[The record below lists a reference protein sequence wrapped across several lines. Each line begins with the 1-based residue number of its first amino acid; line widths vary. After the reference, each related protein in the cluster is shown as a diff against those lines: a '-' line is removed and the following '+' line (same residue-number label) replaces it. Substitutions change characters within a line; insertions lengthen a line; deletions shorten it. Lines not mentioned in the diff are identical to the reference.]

1 MIRQGSN
8 YKPEGE
14 GGLRGW
20 QLGVLAAGT
29 FTLGVD
35 GFVLAGLL
43 PAIADDLSVS
53 VSTAGQLTTIF
64 SITYAVGSPVLAALT
79 GRWDRRLLLGGGL
92 ALFLLGMAG
101 QALAPSY
108 AVMAAGRAAAALGA
122 AAFQSNAYVMAGM
135 LADGRRRGR
144 ALAAVTAGTSLSTV
158 LGVPFGVLAG
168 QWFGWRAVLWVI
180 TALAALT
187 AFCVPLLPRAHVPPT
202 NMRARLGVLT
212 RPAVLL
218 VLLATVAVVAPPIL
232 LISYLPVVLGM
243 ADTDGRLV
251 VILLAFGLGSL
262 TGNRLVGRLVDGRGA
277 LGVLLVAVAGLAASF
292 AVLVP
297 AREEYG
303 AALAVLLAVGA
314 FQGLSITPQQHRLFV
329 VAPDVATVALGLNGS
344 AIYLGS
350 ALGAALGGVTL
361 DAAGAA
367 TIPATAAVLA
377 AAGLALIATT
387 APERRP
393 RTAATPVATAP
404 TGPAP
409 AEPVSAEPASAGPA
423 PGQPRP
429 LMDSGPSTAAGAA
442 AARAARQHESGR

>member
-1 MIRQGSN
+1 MTIRQASN
-8 YKPEGE
+8 DELRSE

-64 SITYAVGSPVLAALT
+64 SVTYAVGSPVLAALT

-135 LADGRRRGR
+135 LASGRRRGR

-168 QWFGWRAVLWVI
+168 QWFGWRTVLWII
-180 TALAALT
+180 TVLAALT
-187 AFCVPLLPRAHVPPT
+187 ALCVPLLPRAHVPPT
-202 NMRARLGVLT
+202 SMRARLGVLT
-212 RPAVLL
+212 RTPVLM
-218 VLLATVAVVAPPIL
+218 VLLATVAVVAPPFL
-232 LISYLPVVLGM
+232 LISYLPIVLGM
-243 ADTDGRLV
+243 ANTDSRLV

-262 TGNRLVGRLVDGRGA
+262 TGNRLVGHLVDSRGA
-277 LGVLLVAVAGLAASF
+277 LGVLLVAVTGLAASF

-303 AALAVLLAVGA
+303 AALAVFLAVGA
-314 FQGLSITPQQHRLFV
+314 FQGLSITPQQQRLFV
-329 VAPDVATVALGLNGS
+329 IAPDVATVALGLNGS

-361 DAAGAA
+361 NVAGAA
-367 TIPATAAVLA
+367 TIPAAAAVLA

-387 APERRP
+387 APERRL
-393 RTAATPVATAP
+393 RTAATPVGPAP

-409 AEPVSAEPASAGPA
+409 TGIAPAGPA
-423 PGQPRP
+423 PEQP
-429 LMDSGPSTAAGAA
+429 
-442 AARAARQHESGR
+442 

>member
-1 MIRQGSN
+1 MTIRQGSN
-8 YKPEGE
+8 YEPGSE

-53 VSTAGQLTTIF
+53 MSTAGQLTTIF
-64 SITYAVGSPVLAALT
+64 SITYAVGSPVLATLT
-79 GRWDRRLLLGGGL
+79 GHWDRRLLLGGGL

-108 AVMAAGRAAAALGA
+108 AVMAAGRVAAALGA

-135 LADGRRRGR
+135 LAGSERRGR

-202 NMRARLGVLT
+202 SMRARLGVLT
-212 RPAVLL
+212 RPAVLM
-218 VLLATVAVVAPPIL
+218 VLLATIVVLAPPFL

-243 ADTDGRLV
+243 DGTEGRLV

-262 TGNRLVGRLVDGRGA
+262 VGNRLVGRLVDGRGA
-277 LGVLLVAVAGLAASF
+277 LGVLLVAVAGLAVSF
-292 AVLVP
+292 ALLVP

-344 AIYLGS
+344 AIYIGS

-361 DAAGAA
+361 DVAGAS
-367 TIPATAAVLA
+367 TIPAAAAVLA

-393 RTAATPVATAP
+393 RTAATPVDTAP

-409 AEPVSAEPASAGPA
+409 AGPAPAGPA

-429 LMDSGPSTAAGAA
+429 LMDSSPSTAAGSAA
-442 AARAARQHESGR
+442 ACTARQRESGR